1 MTMKKMRLAA
11 GATAALL
18 VVAVWTLAPAS
29 QAKAAKHVANAKAGK
44 MVTLKDGLKY
54 EDLVVGKGAPAKAG
68 ETVSVLYTG
77 KLTNGKVFDSTSNRG
92 NQPFSFPLGAGQVIK
107 GWDEGVQG
115 MKVGGTRELI
125 IPSSL
130 GYGANGAGGGQ
141 IPPNATL
148 IFTVKLLGVGG

>member
-1 MTMKKMRLAA
+1 MRLLALPA
-11 GATAALL
+11 AALML
-18 VVAVWTLAPAS
+18 AAITELAPATH
-29 QAKAAKHVANAKAGK
+29 ANAAAKHKPGASAGK
-44 MVTLKDGLKY
+44 LVTLKDGLKY
-54 EDLVVGKGAPAKAG
+54 KDLVVGKGAPAKAG
-68 ETVSVLYTG
+68 ESVSVLYTG

-125 IPSSL
+125 IPPAL
-130 GYGANGAGGGQ
+130 GYGASGAGGGQ

-148 IFTVKLLGVGG
+148 IFTVKLLGVNG